1 MLQILAALAPI
12 FLVIAAGF
20 AVRRAGWLADGFW
33 DGAEKL
39 VYYGLFPCLLFRKA
53 AGAPLDQLAAGPV
66 VLTLLGAIAGTGL
79 AVFALR
85 PLLGLS
91 APAFGSLFQGAIRM
105 NTYVGFAAAA
115 ALAGEIGGA
124 VAALCAA
131 IMVPTVNALSIA
143 TLTGLHGGAD
153 GTRPKGTALAFRIAK
168 GLALHQLILAILAG
182 LALNLAGIEIPPVID
197 PATEILAAGALPLAL
212 LTVGAGLRLSAL
224 KGTGRA
230 MTAALVLKLGLHPAL
245 AAGIAA
251 LVGLEGPALLTV
263 MIFAALPSSAS
274 GYHMARRMGGDAPLL
289 AGVISAQ
296 TLAAAVSLP
305 LVILLVGSGP

>member
-1 MLQILAALAPI
+1 MIEILAALAPI
-12 FLVIAAGF
+12 FLVIALGA

-66 VLTLLGAIAGTGL
+66 VVTLLGAILGTGL
-79 AVFALR
+79 AAFALR
-85 PLLGLS
+85 PTLGLGP
-91 APAFGSLFQGAIRM
+91 AAFGSVFQGSIRM

-115 ALAGEIGGA
+115 ALAGEVGA
-124 VAALCAA
+124 ALAALCAA
-131 IMVPTVNALSIA
+131 VMVPSVNALSIA
-143 TLTGLHGGAD
+143 VLTGLHGGAD
-153 GTRPKGTALAFRIAK
+153 GARPGGLRLAWRILR

-182 LALNLAGIEIPPVID
+182 LALNLAGLPIPPLID

-212 LTVGAGLRLSAL
+212 LTVGAGLRLSSL
-224 KGTGRA
+224 HGTGRA
-230 MTAALVLKLGLHPAL
+230 MGAALALKLALHPAL
-245 AAGIAA
+245 AASLAI
-251 LVGLEGPALLTV
+251 LLGLEGAALLTV

-296 TLAAAVSLP
+296 TLAAAITLP
-305 LVILLVGSGP
+305 AIILLLR